1 MIELYDYNIII
12 INKKSFAIAVL
23 NVNKFFF
30 VIYVAIWKW

>member
-23 NVNKFFF
+23 NVDKIFF
-30 VIYVAIWKW
+30 VIYVAI